1 MEVPLC
7 GLCPSLG
14 LEVPEEEKT
23 WEEHQEQLEKEMQEA
38 RRMVFHLQ
46 VSPETLRGG
55 TSLRTLNAPFEYIS
69 RNHSSVL
76 DADLSRIS
84 FSRQDKH
91 AALVLFSEICGFV
104 ISGGLAG
111 RPIAVLLHSRPKN
124 KTESRK

>member
-46 VSPETLRGG
+46 VSPATLRDGI
-55 TSLRTLNAPFEYIS
+55 SPRTPNEPFECINQS
-69 RNHSSVL
+69 
-76 DADLSRIS
+76 D
-84 FSRQDKH
+84 
-91 AALVLFSEICGFV
+91 
-104 ISGGLAG
+104 
-111 RPIAVLLHSRPKN
+111 
-124 KTESRK
+124 